1 MTRAK
6 SHSCPLCR
14 GSLGSQSGAAV
25 VMMPMMGSDD
35 EGGPEDNNI
44 KQTAVCVPTP
54 TCLRWRCL
62 SLGTKTTK
70 EDLQEK
76 L

>member
-1 MTRAK
+1 MPKATPVP
-6 SHSCPLCR
+6 CV

-25 VMMPMMGSDD
+25 VMMMPMGSDD

-54 TCLRWRCL
+54 HLP
-62 SLGTKTTK
+62 SLEMSLFGHKDNQRRSAGK
-70 EDLQEK
+70 AVV
-76 L
+76 